1 MTDDHQPTTTSLG
14 LDEDFLQKVAAEYER
29 LQEVLTIAD
38 QRVADEQAAR
48 DRIATQLRAMEQLLG
63 DSPTEPAVPELPR
76 ANADAVID
84 VLAEHG
90 GPMHFREIY
99 AKLEESGFR
108 VGGADPASALLTRF
122 FDDFRLRR
130 VARGTYEL
138 DNRCECIG
146 GKGSPSVGDD
156 GYVLNDGHGSK
167 VLVDVFWLGYAW
179 EALRGVGK
187 PLSCAELG
195 DVAEPGGRD
204 RPRHFS
210 EQHLRLVPL
219 DLNGTFCRVGEEEA
233 RFMGYLGRDER
244 PPHSS
249 GQHLSAWLNDLIVSD
264 IKERGERASFR
275 RVGPVGFA
283 TFEATDSPPPGTD
296 FEEEYRARREASERA
311 LRKRKEAREN
321 SSPVRPESPA
331 SAEVGT
337 RPQTADSPPDTA
349 LKIVSASEGGSA
361 KANDRMSDEPRT
373 MIDAALGILADAL
386 EPAIWEVRR
395 LDLEAYR
402 RVQNGDNGALTADDF
417 ADERRWAS
425 RQKPDRAMLKD
436 PLKALKLL
444 KRSRR
449 IRVELLGANA
459 TWVKHLDKLLKAR
472 GAWAH
477 YDKLSW
483 RRVDRALDSAEAILL
498 AIDARDA
505 AEQVVA
511 LWPQD
516 AA

>member
-1 MTDDHQPTTTSLG
+1 MTDDYQPTTTSLG
-14 LDEDFLQKVAAEYER
+14 LDEDFLQQVAAEYKR
-29 LQEVLTIAD
+29 LKAVLDLAD
-38 QRVADEQAAR
+38 RRVTDEQTAR
-48 DRIATQLRAMEQLLG
+48 DRIAAQLRGMKLLLTN
-63 DSPTEPAVPELPR
+63 SPIEPGAPKLPR

-84 VLAEHG
+84 VLTEHDS
-90 GPMHFREIY
+90 PMHYRGIH
-99 AKLEESGFR
+99 AALAESGFQT
-108 VGGADPASALLTRF
+108 GGVDPASALLTRF

-138 DNRCECIG
+138 DRRYMCIFW
-146 GKGSPSVGDD
+146 PE
-156 GYVLNDGHGSK
+156 GYVVDDGHGNKASE
-167 VLVDVFWLGYAW
+167 DAGWLGYAW
-179 EALRGVGK
+179 ETLRDIGE
-187 PLSCAELG
+187 PRSCADLG
-195 DVAEPGGRD
+195 GMAYTSLSSHHHSDPYKDISAASRKKISSLEYEQK
-204 RPRHFS
+204 FS
-210 EQHLRLVPL
+210 NI
-219 DLNGTFCRVGEEEA
+219 DCGN
-233 RFMGYLGRDER
+233 
-244 PPHSS
+244 PHDDDPDGWHSPA
-249 GQHLSAWLNDLIVSD
+249 QHLSALLNDLIVGD
-264 IKERGERASFR
+264 IKKRGEQASFR

-283 TFEATDSPPPGTD
+283 TFEATDSPPPDRD
-296 FEEEYRARREASERA
+296 FEEEERA
-311 LRKRKEAREN
+311 WRKRKEAREN

-331 SAEVGT
+331 PAEVGT

-349 LKIVSASEGGSA
+349 LKIVSASEDGSA
-361 KANDRMSDEPRT
+361 KTNDRMSDEPRT

-444 KRSRR
+444 KRSRH

-511 LWPQD
+511 LWPKD

>member
-1 MTDDHQPTTTSLG
+1 MTDDYQPTTTSLG
-14 LDEDFLQKVAAEYER
+14 LDEDFLRKVAAEYER
-29 LQEVLTIAD
+29 LQEVLTIAN

-48 DRIATQLRAMEQLLG
+48 DRIAAQLRAMEQLLA
-63 DSPTEPAVPELPR
+63 DSPADPAVPEPPR

-90 GPMHFREIY
+90 SPMHFREIY
-99 AKLEESGFR
+99 AKLGESGFR

-138 DNRCECIG
+138 DKKDNCIDAYG
-146 GKGSPSVGDD
+146 PLGPAGSLE
-156 GYVLNDGHGSK
+156 GYVLDDGRGRKMHADKFWQGCAW
-167 VLVDVFWLGYAW
+167 DV
-179 EALRGVGK
+179 LRGTEE

-195 DVAEPGGRD
+195 GAVVERGTSSYLSATAQKVLDWNLHYVDCDGSLTMGMGGQMPD
-204 RPRHFS
+204 DKS
-210 EQHLRLVPL
+210 L
-219 DLNGTFCRVGEEEA
+219 
-233 RFMGYLGRDER
+233 
-244 PPHSS
+244 HSPAM
-249 GQHLSAWLNDLIVSD
+249 HLSAVLNDLIVSD
-264 IKERGERASFR
+264 IRERGEQASFR

-283 TFEATDSPPPGTD
+283 TFEATDSPPPDRD
-296 FEEEYRARREASERA
+296 FEEEERARRE
-311 LRKRKEAREN
+311 RKEAREN
-321 SSPVRPESPA
+321 SSPVWPESPA
-331 SAEVGT
+331 LAEVGT

-349 LKIVSASEGGSA
+349 LKVVSASEDGSA
-361 KANDRMSDEPRT
+361 KASERMSVEPRT

-386 EPAIWEVRR
+386 EPAIWEMRR

-417 ADERRWAS
+417 ADKRRWAS

-436 PLKALKLL
+436 PHKTLKLL

-449 IRVELLGANA
+449 IR
-459 TWVKHLDKLLKAR
+459 DKLLGSGKVWVEHLDALLEAR

-483 RRVDRALDSAEAILL
+483 RRVDQALNGAEAILL
-498 AIDARDA
+498 AIDAHDA

-511 LWPQD
+511 LWPKD